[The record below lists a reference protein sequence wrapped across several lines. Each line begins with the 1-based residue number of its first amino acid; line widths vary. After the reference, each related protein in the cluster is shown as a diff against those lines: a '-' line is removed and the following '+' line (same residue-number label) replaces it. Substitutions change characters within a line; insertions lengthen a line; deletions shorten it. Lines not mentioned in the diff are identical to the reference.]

1 MVRIKDTESDGLT
14 HKETLSGITKKIRIH
29 KHTRRA
35 PTSTDAGAGAGDG
48 RGGGGAHSHP
58 PVAVVGNGKADFSPL
73 RNTDYFQKAQ
83 QEAGEAWESRKGAG
97 FRVLKT
103 RVLFLVVPLLRC
115 MTTGE

>member
-48 RGGGGAHSHP
+48 RGAGGLTATLQSRSWGMVKRIFPHS
-58 PVAVVGNGKADFSPL
+58 GTL
-73 RNTDYFQKAQ
+73 TI
-83 QEAGEAWESRKGAG
+83 SRKPSRRQEKPGRAERALDSE
-97 FRVLKT
+97 F
-103 RVLFLVVPLLRC
+103 
-115 MTTGE
+115 